1 MGRAMFTMNK
11 STTIAVL
18 SSMATAFF
26 IGMCA
31 IFWSDKELSKNEEL
45 ELFEEFIS
53 SSNIEEIRI
62 YPYRVEGSNTIT
74 DDDFNRIDN
83 YYMYKLDKEEIDIF
97 KKAIFTSF
105 VHGDHGP
112 RYNSLYLIQ
121 IISGPNIVNLYY
133 CKDHTLDWKTKCYGE
148 NYEKKYGDCG
158 EIRLIKSSIS
168 YNTKLSEYHMI
179 DIVFANT
186 ELLPLFQKIEKE
198 ILTNGSKYYVK

>member
-1 MGRAMFTMNK
+1 MFTMNK

-18 SSMATAFF
+18 STMATAFF

-62 YPYRVEGSNTIT
+62 YPIKIKHSRDIT
-74 DDDFNRIDN
+74 YSTFNRTKN
-83 YYMYKLDKEEIDIF
+83 YYNYKLDKEEISHF
-97 KKAIFTSF
+97 KKIILSNRNI
-105 VHGDHGP
+105 GDKVS
-112 RYNSLYLIQ
+112 RYASLYLVQ
-121 IISGPNIVNLYY
+121 IISGPNIVNFYY
-133 CKDHTLDWKTKCYGE
+133 AKDYTLDWETCVGE
-148 NYEKKYGDCG
+148 NHEKKYGDCG